1 MFKNMIDSFNYAI
14 SGIVHGFKTQRNL
27 KIHFTAGIL
36 VIISSIIFRITRLE
50 LIAVLFSITLVVF
63 AELINTALEHI
74 VDMIT
79 EDYHPSAQKAKNVAA
94 GAVLVT
100 ALNALLVGFLVF
112 YTRLWNLQY
121 SLDYSTVLPSH
132 LMLGSMIIVLF
143 IVIMIKSA
151 RNTGNYLQGG
161 MPSGHT
167 ALSFSL
173 FASITL
179 FSGHPLLASF
189 AFIQAI
195 LVTESRLEA
204 NIHTV
209 SEVVVGAML
218 GFFITVAVYAVST
231 QVVLMFR

>member
-1 MFKNMIDSFNYAI
+1 MFKNMLDSFNYAI

-27 KIHFTAGIL
+27 KIHFGAGIL
-36 VIISSIIFRITRLE
+36 VIISSIIFRVTRLE
-50 LIAVLFSITLVVF
+50 LIAVLFAITLVVF
-63 AELINTALEHI
+63 AEMINTALEYI

-79 EDYHPSAQKAKNVAA
+79 EDYNPLAQKAKNISA

-100 ALNALLVGFLVF
+100 SLNALLVGFLIF
-112 YTRLWNLQY
+112 YTRLWSIQSSPAY
-121 SLDYSTVLPSH
+121 TTVLPSH
-132 LMLGSMIIVLF
+132 LMLGSMIIVF
-143 IVIMIKSA
+143 FSVIMMKA
-151 RNTGNYLQGG
+151 RKADNYLQGG

-179 FSGHPLLASF
+179 FSGHPLLAAF
-189 AFIQAI
+189 AFIQALI
-195 LVTESRLEA
+195 VAESRLEA

-231 QVVLMFR
+231 QIVLLFN